1 MPDDTPD
8 LLVTRASKAWTA
20 PLVSTVVTLPGA
32 ALALFF
38 GGLSPMAC
46 DACEGAQE
54 DRFSRSFDSGWAVL
68 CTGLV
73 LALAVLV
80 ASWVVPWHQ
89 RHAANRVL
97 LAVTA
102 PAVALCAFIAFVALV
117 DWP

>member
-1 MPDDTPD
+1 MPDDMPD
-8 LLVTRASKAWTA
+8 LLDTRTPKAWAA

-46 DACEGAQE
+46 DSCEGAQE
-54 DRFSRSFDSGWAVL
+54 DRFTRSFDSGWAVL

-80 ASWVVPWHQ
+80 ASWALPWHR

-102 PAVALCAFIAFVALV
+102 PAVVLCAFIAFVALV

>member
-1 MPDDTPD
+1 MPDDTSD
-8 LLVTRASKAWTA
+8 LLDTRAPRSWVS

-46 DACEGAQE
+46 DSCDGAQE
-54 DRFSRSFDSGWAVL
+54 DRFTHSFDSGWAVL

-80 ASWVVPWHQ
+80 VSWILPSRQ

-102 PAVALCAFIAFVALV
+102 PAVVLCAFIAFVALV